1 MAKFYIC
8 YREEWKNEII
18 SCFGSVTKCAVQCGI
33 SRSNL
38 YKSFTPPGYISEN
51 SLIEICKRLDLS
63 PLCFLETKTSHKY
76 FYDEKNKQ
84 SFSDY
89 KKILQA
95 QKINRAAG
103 SSGNNFIVPVLKLVA
118 GLDDKQIDALPDS
131 VKVSL
136 SLRISKM
143 INDSL
148 KKYLPE
154 W

>member
-18 SCFGSVTKCAVQCGI
+18 SCFGSVTKCAAQCGI
-33 SRSNL
+33 SRNNL
-38 YKSFTPPGYISEN
+38 YKSFRPPGYISEN

-63 PLCFLETKTSHKY
+63 PLCFLDTKKSHEY
-76 FYDEKNKQ
+76 IYNEKNKQ
-84 SFSDY
+84 PFSEY
-89 KKILQA
+89 KKALQA

-103 SSGNNFIVPVLKLVA
+103 SSGNDFIIPVLKLCA
-118 GLDDKQIDALPDS
+118 GLDDDQINALPDS

-148 KKYLPE
+148 KKYLPG